1 MPFPPVSRR
10 QFLATSGALLAS
22 SRVPAWAEIFQ
33 QGPAEDARRAEAADV
48 ALARATALGASYA
61 DIRVNRYRRES
72 IATRERQVQN
82 VSRSTSYGLGLR
94 VLVDGAWG
102 FAATHR
108 VEPAAAR
115 EAADQAVAI
124 ARANA
129 RLATRKVVLAG
140 AEKAVTTWT
149 SAFRRDPFEVPLD
162 AKIQFLMKLNEAA
175 LAVPGVSFVSSQIL
189 FVDEQKYFAST
200 EGSRI
205 TQRLVRT
212 YPQFSTT
219 AADRASGDFQTRP
232 VVDRAQ
238 LVGYEYVEDYPWLA
252 DAERAGHE
260 VVEKLKSKPVAPGRY
275 DIVVDPTQLFLAIHE
290 SVGHSTELDRA
301 LGWEA
306 NMAGTSFLEPSDTG
320 KLRFGSKIVNLVG
333 DRTQP
338 GGLATT
344 GFDDEGVK
352 SERWHLVRD
361 GMFVDWQTTRELA
374 PLVGQQRSHGCLHA
388 DDWSSVPFPRMPNVS
403 LEPAP
408 TEVTLD
414 DLFGGITRGLYI
426 VGRGSS
432 SIDQQ
437 RYNFQFGGAVIRE
450 IRDGKLGA
458 MVRDAAYQ
466 SRTPD
471 FWASCDG
478 LGGPATYRLWGTS
491 ADGKG
496 EPGQVNAVSHGCPPA
511 RFRNVTVLNTAAV

>member
-1 MPFPPVSRR
+1 MAIPPVSRR
-10 QFLATSGALLAS
+10 QFLATGSALIAATY
-22 SRVPAWAEIFQ
+22 VPEWAEAFQ
-33 QGPAEDARRAEAADV
+33 AGATDDSRRAEAADV

-61 DIRVNRYRRES
+61 DIRINRYRRES
-72 IATRERQVQN
+72 IATRERQVLN
-82 VSRSTSYGLGLR
+82 VSRSASYGLGLR
-94 VLVDGAWG
+94 VLVNGAWG
-102 FAATHR
+102 FAATNQ

-115 EAADQAVAI
+115 AAAEQAVAI
-124 ARANA
+124 AKANA
-129 RLATRKVVLAG
+129 ALVTRKVVLAH
-140 AEKAVTTWT
+140 ADQVVATW
-149 SAFRRDPFEVPLD
+149 FNPIKRDPFEVPLETKT
-162 AKIQFLMKLNEAA
+162 AFLMKLNETAM
-175 LAVPGVSFVSSQIL
+175 AVPGVSFVSSQIL

-205 TQRLVRT
+205 SQRLVRT

-219 AADRASGDFQTRP
+219 AADRAAGDFQTRA

-238 LVGYEYVEDYPWLA
+238 LIGYEYVEDYPWFA
-252 DAERAGHE
+252 DAEKAGHE
-260 VVEKLKSKPVAPGRY
+260 VVEKLKAKPVVAGRY
-275 DIVVDPTQLFLAIHE
+275 DIVVDPSQLFLAIHE
-290 SVGHSTELDRA
+290 SVGHSTELDRS

-306 NMAGTSFLEPSDTG
+306 NMAGTSFLKATDAG
-320 KLRFGSKIVNLVG
+320 KLRFGAKIVNLVG

-344 GFDDEGVK
+344 GYDDEGVK

-403 LEPAP
+403 LEPAA

-414 DLFGGITRGLYI
+414 DLFKDIKRGLF
-426 VGRGSS
+426 VEGRGVS

-450 IRDGKLGA
+450 ITNGKLGA

-496 EPGQVNAVSHGCPPA
+496 EPGQTNAVSHGCPPA
-511 RFRNVTVLNTAAV
+511 RFRNITVLNTGAA